1 MTVFILADHC
11 NLRSGIV
18 QLTRGDWL
26 TASGDISCKGGNK
39 ILKYFVIIFLILGD
53 YTWNRGLNCQLLHVQ
68 TPVYNSLIIDCS
80 QGTIQ
85 RAFSDV
91 LLLYSAKFCW
101 HIYYSLLSSEHIV
114 GVMWWHF
121 SSQTECCWA
130 VLKWEIRSH
139 SLDPTLRAATDTI
152 TVVTE
157 QVLTLLSSCYVKCN
171 YLCPP
176 WPPVTG
182 HTDNS

>member
-85 RAFSDV
+85 KAFSDV
-91 LLLYSAKFCW
+91 LTIVFCEILLT
-101 HIYYSLLSSEHIV
+101 HLLLSP
-114 GVMWWHF
+114 
-121 SSQTECCWA
+121 
-130 VLKWEIRSH
+130 L
-139 SLDPTLRAATDTI
+139 LRTYCRCD
-152 TVVTE
+152 VVT
-157 QVLTLLSSCYVKCN
+157 LLISDRMLLGGIEMRNKKPQPGPNTESSNRHHHCC
-171 YLCPP
+171 
-176 WPPVTG
+176 
-182 HTDNS
+182 

>member
-85 RAFSDV
+85 KAFSDV

-101 HIYYSLLSSEHIV
+101 LLYYSLLSSEHIV

-121 SSQTECCWA
+121 SSPDRMLLGGIEMRNKKPQPGPNTESSNRHHHCCY
-130 VLKWEIRSH
+130 RTSFD
-139 SLDPTLRAATDTI
+139 SP
-152 TVVTE
+152 
-157 QVLTLLSSCYVKCN
+157 QLL
-171 YLCPP
+171 LCKM
-176 WPPVTG
+176 
-182 HTDNS
+182 